1 MQVLVVNLCREQ
13 DQLWWGFMRCQ
24 VKKTFKVRGQ
34 ISRAGWESAWHLRD
48 ILKLNAPSISHCYHG
63 NTMTCGL
70 VPFGYSPNTSFF
82 WGFVLWIL
90 VLNIVVSHW
99 SVVFYLVDTSLMH
112 SCFTMTCGFVPF
124 GYSSYAFL
132 FYNDIWFCTLN
143 KPTCFIHCCSTMI
156 CGFVLLIITLCSLA
170 SSWTFHNMSFFVYNI
185 NNCICIVC
193 STKWNIV
200 ITTILY
206 T

>member
-1 MQVLVVNLCREQ
+1 
-13 DQLWWGFMRCQ
+13 MRCQ

-48 ILKLNAPSISHCYHG
+48 NLKLNAPSISHCYHG

-82 WGFVLWIL
+82 CGFVLWIL

-112 SCFTMTCGFVPF
+112 CCFTMTCGFVTF
-124 GYSSYAFL
+124 RYSLYTFLYYNDVWFCTFWILALYNVVLQWSVILYFEYSFYRLL
-132 FYNDIWFCTLN
+132 FYNDVWFCTLWLLELW
-143 KPTCFIHCCSTMI
+143 IL
-156 CGFVLLIITLCSLA
+156 VLQ
-170 SSWTFHNMSFFVYNI
+170 WYV
-185 NNCICIVC
+185 V
-193 STKWNIV
+193 
-200 ITTILY
+200 LY
-206 T
+206 FE